1 MQKLA
6 GQELLH
12 VGSLDEA
19 RTRQRGKSSVWA
31 HRGPSVHGDGLRT
44 VLARSRRLCA
54 GGTVMVGSHF
64 RARAGTQKP
73 GPARAVVAM
82 PGVKRH
88 RAEPSL
94 LEIVFYKEIL
104 DHFGFPHRCELMR
117 VPIPQTGPDMA
128 ILDAIRQ
135 FEREKRVSDWRIAAD
150 GYDVVS
156 ALTRE
161 R

>member
-1 MQKLA
+1 MSGHSMKHA
-6 GQELLH
+6 H
-12 VGSLDEA
+12 A
-19 RTRQRGKSSVWA
+19 RGASRQCGLIADPVCMGMVCA
-31 HRGPSVHGDGLRT
+31 PSWRAVEGFVPG
-44 VLARSRRLCA
+44 A
-54 GGTVMVGSHF
+54 TVMVGSHF